1 MPSTSTNPPPFPLRR
16 LRGADAAP
24 YRDLRLESLQA
35 SPTAYGSS
43 WEEESAQ
50 PLEWFAHRLE
60 HSWTLGGWLGE
71 RLCGTAAVIAH
82 EQLKMRHKGII
93 VGVYVHPDA
102 RGLGMGQALIRGL
115 IAHAGGRLD
124 TLLISAEASNTPAR
138 RLYQKLGFKEYGR
151 EPRAMKIDG
160 RFYDEVLMAL
170 QLLAATPAAGR
181 PAPPPAGEPT
191 PNG

>member
-1 MPSTSTNPPPFPLRR
+1 VQPAFTLRR
-16 LRGADAAP
+16 LDAGDAAR
-24 YRDLRLESLQA
+24 YRQLRLESLQV

-43 WEEESAQ
+43 WEEEGAQ
-50 PLEWFAHRLE
+50 PLEWFAQRLE

-71 RLCGTAAVIAH
+71 RLCGTATVIAH
-82 EQLKMRHKGII
+82 EHIKMQHKGIV

-102 RGLGMGQALIRGL
+102 RGLGMGQALVRGL
-115 IAHAGGRLD
+115 IAHASGRLD
-124 TLLISAEASNTPAR
+124 TLLISAEASNTAAR

-170 QLLAATPAAGR
+170 QLPAATPAAGR
-181 PAPPPAGEPT
+181 PAPPLAGAPT

>member
-1 MPSTSTNPPPFPLRR
+1 MQPAFTLRR
-16 LRGADAAP
+16 LDTGDAAR
-24 YRDLRLESLQA
+24 YRQLRLESLQA

-50 PLEWFAHRLE
+50 PLEWFARRLE
-60 HSWTLGGWLGE
+60 QGWTLGGWLGE
-71 RLCGTAAVIAH
+71 RLCGIATVIAH
-82 EQLKMRHKGII
+82 EQVKMRHKGTI

-102 RGLGMGQALIRGL
+102 RGQGMGQALIRGL

-124 TLLISAEASNTPAR
+124 ILLLSAEACNTAAR
-138 RLYQKLGFKEYGR
+138 RLYRKLGFEEYGR
-151 EPRAMKIDG
+151 EPRALKIDG

-170 QLLAATPAAGR
+170 QLPAATPAAAR
-181 PAPPPAGEPT
+181 PARPPAGKRM